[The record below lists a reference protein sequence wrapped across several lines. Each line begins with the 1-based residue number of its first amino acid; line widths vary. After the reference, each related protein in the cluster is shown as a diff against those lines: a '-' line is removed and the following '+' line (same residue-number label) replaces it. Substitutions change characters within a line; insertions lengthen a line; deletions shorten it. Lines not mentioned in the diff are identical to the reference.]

1 MYKIRKG
8 NTIVDAVENLNY
20 VRQNPRNKMI
30 IASTPEFAN
39 GILSN
44 DQTVIWHL
52 DGLAPFIDGDFDT
65 VVAVEISEEEYKTI
79 REVLDGGQDVE
90 ETAEEIRKKLINLQ
104 ERNKQ
109 LESKLSEYEQ
119 QLQSQNQEKSDI
131 RTYRP

>member
-1 MYKIRKG
+1 MFKIRKE
-8 NTIVDAVENLNY
+8 NTIVDAVEKLNY

-52 DGLAPFIDGDFDT
+52 NGLAPFIDGDFDT

-90 ETAEEIRKKLINLQ
+90 ETAEEIRNPIASMEVMEQIEDLKTQLAELQNKL
-104 ERNKQ
+104 
-109 LESKLSEYEQ
+109 EQ
-119 QLQSQNQEKSDI
+119 MQG
-131 RTYRP
+131 

>member
-65 VVAVEISEEEYKTI
+65 VVGLSVSLTERLI
-79 REVLDGGQDVE
+79 RE
-90 ETAEEIRKKLINLQ
+90 A
-104 ERNKQ
+104 
-109 LESKLSEYEQ
+109 
-119 QLQSQNQEKSDI
+119 QNDKN
-131 RTYRP
+131 

>member
-1 MYKIRKG
+1 MFKIRKG

-65 VVAVEISEEEYKTI
+65 VVAVEIGEEEYKTI

-90 ETAEEIRKKLINLQ
+90 ETAEEIRNPIASMEVMEQIEDLKTQLAELQNKL
-104 ERNKQ
+104 
-109 LESKLSEYEQ
+109 EQ
-119 QLQSQNQEKSDI
+119 MQG
-131 RTYRP
+131 

>member
-1 MYKIRKG
+1 MFKIRKG
-8 NTIVDAVENLNY
+8 NTIVDAVEKLNY

-90 ETAEEIRKKLINLQ
+90 ETAEEIRNPIASMEVMEQIEDLKSQLAELQNKL
-104 ERNKQ
+104 
-109 LESKLSEYEQ
+109 EQ
-119 QLQSQNQEKSDI
+119 MQG
-131 RTYRP
+131 

>member
-1 MYKIRKG
+1 MFKIRKG

-90 ETAEEIRKKLINLQ
+90 ETAEEIRNPIASMEVMEQIEDLKTQLAELQNKL
-104 ERNKQ
+104 
-109 LESKLSEYEQ
+109 EQ
-119 QLQSQNQEKSDI
+119 MQG
-131 RTYRP
+131 

>member
-1 MYKIRKG
+1 MFKIRKG

-90 ETAEEIRKKLINLQ
+90 ETAEEIRNPIASMEVMEQIEDLKTQLAILQNKL
-104 ERNKQ
+104 
-109 LESKLSEYEQ
+109 EQ
-119 QLQSQNQEKSDI
+119 MQG
-131 RTYRP
+131 

>member
-1 MYKIRKG
+1 MYKILKG

-52 DGLAPFIDGDFDT
+52 DGLTSFSDGNFDT
-65 VVAVEISEEEYKTI
+65 VVAVEISEDDYKLI
-79 REVLDGGQDVE
+79 REVLDGGEEVK
-90 ETAEEIRKKLINLQ
+90 ETAEETIRQPVATTEVMEQIEDLKMQLAELQNKLAQ
-104 ERNKQ
+104 MQ
-109 LESKLSEYEQ
+109 G
-119 QLQSQNQEKSDI
+119 
-131 RTYRP
+131 

>member
-1 MYKIRKG
+1 MFKIRKG

-52 DGLAPFIDGDFDT
+52 DGLAPFSDGNFDT
-65 VVAVEISEEEYKTI
+65 VVAVEIGEEDYNLI
-79 REVLDGGQDVE
+79 REVLDGGQEVE
-90 ETAEEIRKKLINLQ
+90 ETTEEIRNPIASMEVMEQIEDLKTQLAELQNKL
-104 ERNKQ
+104 
-109 LESKLSEYEQ
+109 EQ
-119 QLQSQNQEKSDI
+119 MQG
-131 RTYRP
+131 